1 MDAGTLIA
9 LIVGVIGIAITI
21 VIWVAST
28 RAVNTQRSQE
38 SQSPAYFRTV
48 DEAAIERASRVYER
62 TIDDLETEITTRRH
76 HEAEQNQ
83 EIIKLNKE
91 LSKARRRAGIEDEDS
106 GPMVRLD

>member
-38 SQSPAYFRTV
+38 SPAYFRTV

-76 HEAEQNQ
+76 HEADQNQ
-83 EIIKLNKE
+83 EIIRLNKE
-91 LSKARRRAGIEDEDS
+91 LSRARRRAGIEDEDS